1 MADDWTCDIEWNTL
15 SVMSQSDAEEL
26 AVLNHIADEVRETF
40 GARGHRVDVAL
51 SQDRAFR
58 RNEIPRSALSR
69 ALVSD
74 AVQVGASQAGAW
86 CDTGAAVDIRM
97 NAGKV
102 FRLKRA
108 QLTAGGDYKI
118 VTNSAS
124 TWGEIDQE
132 LLLAEEPW
140 VFAYTLG
147 DDGIGAIFTAPVLG
161 VTEGNPGVVILGRI
175 TQLGTGTLPP
185 TGAFRPDEDSGLPG
199 FEAEEDEGLGFS
211 AG

>member
-1 MADDWTCDIEWNTL
+1 MLT
-15 SVMSQSDAEEL
+15 VMSQLDAGEL

-40 GARGHRVDVAL
+40 GARGHGVEVAL
-51 SQDRAFR
+51 GLDRAFR

-74 AVQVGASQAGAW
+74 AVQVGASQAGGW

-97 NAGKV
+97 NAGRV

-108 QLTAGGDYKI
+108 QVTVDGDYRI

-132 LLLAEEPW
+132 VLLAEEPW

-147 DDGIGAIFTAPVLG
+147 ENGIGAIFTAPVLS
-161 VTEGNPGVVILGRI
+161 VTDGNPGVVILGAI
-175 TQLGTGTLPP
+175 MHLGTGTLPP
-185 TGAFRPDEDSGLPG
+185 TGAFRPDEDPGLPG
-199 FEAEEDEGLGFS
+199 FDADEDEGLGFS
-211 AG
+211 VG